1 MSTKSTRYE
10 PPADFYRQKGVPAAH
25 FKHSAITK
33 KGKELWLLRVP
44 DNVSLKDLDGLKIKH
59 PKSAVHGILAET
71 TASTGKATFQIISS
85 EATNGSAEFKSM
97 AEMNVLL
104 PDDNDNEDEDE
115 DEEDISLTLLP
126 NRCTRLLSMVEKI
139 DIPDSTTYA
148 KQILTRERPPRQQPD
163 DMKLRFIPYGFYS
176 AEDYTAMD
184 SAQADAALAAA
195 AAAAAAAGEEEP
207 PRKKKK
213 VKTEDP
219 SATEEIKKKEK
230 KDKKEKKEKKSK
242 KEKS

>member
-10 PPADFYRQKGVPAAH
+10 PPADFHRQKGVPAAH

-44 DNVSLKDLDGLKIKH
+44 DNVSLKDLEGLKIKH
-59 PKSAVHGILAET
+59 PTSAAHGILAET
-71 TASTGKATFQIISS
+71 TASSGKAAFQIISS
-85 EATNGSAEFKSM
+85 EATNGSAEFKGM

-104 PDDNDNEDEDE
+104 PDDDDDED
-115 DEEDISLTLLP
+115 DEDISLTLLP

-139 DIPDSTTYA
+139 DIPDSTAYA
-148 KQILTRERPPRQQPD
+148 KQISVRERPLRQQPEN
-163 DMKLRFIPYGFYS
+163 MKLRFIPYGFYS

-184 SAQADAALAAA
+184 NAQEDVAVPDAAAV
-195 AAAAAAAGEEEP
+195 EEP

-213 VKTEDP
+213 TKTEDP
-219 SATEEIKKKEK
+219 SAAEETKKEK
-230 KDKKEKKEKKSK
+230 KDKKDKKEKKSK